1 MAIAA
6 GTAALILGGT
16 KIGLDLIGG
25 GMKNLN
31 SHADRLNSAKNDYRS
46 FIDTANQYIRS
57 AEDLYGRT
65 RDAISNT
72 YGADVFGI
80 LESQYNSVNSV
91 GASAVSRG
99 TLTKTAVPEKI
110 DLSKEVKVGF
120 DYDYENRTLTTGDF
134 GDASEEGSAASNLYN
149 LLSSGDTALAQS
161 LRLSGNQMK
170 AMLETAFSNATNAI
184 RTGVLESEQ
193 YALNRRAQTLEDT
206 QWVAQA
212 KAAMAT
218 SGFRNTGAVG
228 ANEHIARLQADM
240 NEAAYAIQTRS
251 LAMQLRAQI
260 EDLQKSSSLSAYEMR
275 ASDEIQ
281 KRRAFEEA
289 VGTYREKVGEAEQA
303 VDAARNQL
311 EMAEES
317 RKAAK
322 DLDDDSWLERL
333 FKG

>member
-1 MAIAA
+1 MAL

-16 KIGLDLIGG
+16 ALGIQLIGG
-25 GMKNLN
+25 AIKNDN
-31 SHADRLNSAKNDYRS
+31 NHAKRLNSAKNDYRS

-65 RDAISNT
+65 RDSISNA

-80 LESQYNSVNSV
+80 LESQYNMVNSV

-99 TLTKTAVPEKI
+99 TLAKRPIPENI
-110 DLSKEVKVGF
+110 DLSKEVEVGF
-120 DYDYENRTLTTGDF
+120 DYGYENRTLTTGDF

-161 LRLSGNQMK
+161 LRASGNQMK
-170 AMLETAFSNATNAI
+170 AMLENAFVSSANAI

-193 YALNRRAQTLEDT
+193 YALDRRAQTLEDT
-206 QWVAQA
+206 QSVAQA

-251 LAMQLRAQI
+251 LALQLKAQI
-260 EDLQKSSSLSAYEMR
+260 DDLQKSSSLSAYEMR
-275 ASDEIQ
+275 ASDEMQ
-281 KRRAFEEA
+281 KRKAFEDA
-289 VGTYREKVGEAEQA
+289 VGTYRENVGKAEQT
-303 VDAARNQL
+303 VDEARNQL

-322 DLDDDSWLERL
+322 DLDDDSWWERVL
-333 FKG
+333 KG

>member
-1 MAIAA
+1 MAI

-16 KIGLDLIGG
+16 ALGVQLIGG
-25 GMKNLN
+25 AINNAN
-31 SHADRLNSAKNDYRS
+31 SHEQRLNSAKNQYRS
-46 FIDTANQYIRS
+46 SIDTANQYIRA

-65 RDAISNT
+65 RDSISDA
-72 YGADVFGI
+72 YGEDVFDI
-80 LESQYNSVNSV
+80 LESQYNRVNSI

-99 TLTKTAVPEKI
+99 TLAQLPVPENI

-120 DYDYENRTLTTGDF
+120 DYGYENRTLTTGDF
-134 GDASEEGSAASNLYN
+134 GDAAEEGSAASNLYN

-161 LRLSGNQMK
+161 LRASGNQMK
-170 AMLETAFSNATNAI
+170 AMLENAFASSTNAI
-184 RTGVLESEQ
+184 RTGALESEQ
-193 YALNRRAQTLEDT
+193 YALNRRAQTIEDT
-206 QWVAQA
+206 QSVAQA
-212 KAAMAT
+212 KAAMAA
-218 SGFRNTGAVG
+218 SGFRNTGSVG

-251 LAMQLRAQI
+251 LALQLKAQI

-275 ASDEIQ
+275 ASDEM
-281 KRRAFEEA
+281 RRRKAFEEA
-289 VGTYREKVGEAEQA
+289 VGTYRENVGKAEQT
-303 VDAARNQL
+303 VDEARNQL

-322 DLDDDSWLERL
+322 DLDDDSWLEMI